1 MINKKYTVRYRRIR
15 KQKTDYKTRLKLLL
29 SNTPRLVIR
38 CLTNSVNVQFIE
50 YTKNGDRII
59 TSSDSNE
66 LKKLGWK
73 YSGNIP
79 AAYLAGYIAGI
90 KAKKAKVKMAII
102 DTGLS
107 LVLKKTRIFAAVK
120 GAIDAG
126 IEIPCSKDALPSEE
140 RCFGIDIENYA
151 KLLLKN
157 KEQYQKKYS
166 RYLTRNVKPEEI
178 MNNVKKIKD
187 NIK

>member
-73 YSGNIP
+73 
-79 AAYLAGYIAGI
+79 
-90 KAKKAKVKMAII
+90 
-102 DTGLS
+102 
-107 LVLKKTRIFAAVK
+107 
-120 GAIDAG
+120 
-126 IEIPCSKDALPSEE
+126 
-140 RCFGIDIENYA
+140 
-151 KLLLKN
+151 
-157 KEQYQKKYS
+157 
-166 RYLTRNVKPEEI
+166 
-178 MNNVKKIKD
+178 
-187 NIK
+187 